1 MYRIRHMTGNS
12 PTTALGFDF
21 GLKRIGAAVGQTVT
35 GSASPL
41 GVVAVRGGEPDWA
54 AITGLVREWRPGALV
69 VGLPYNMDLS
79 EQDMTHKAR
88 HFAEQLA
95 ERFPLPV
102 HTVDERL
109 SSREAEAAL
118 KEQRQQGRRR
128 VTREDIDGAA
138 ACVILESWFNSNQGK
153 QSA

>member
-1 MYRIRHMTGNS
+1 M
-12 PTTALGFDF
+12 
-21 GLKRIGAAVGQTVT
+21 Q
-35 GSASPL
+35 
-41 GVVAVRGGEPDWA
+41 
-54 AITGLVREWRPGALV
+54 EWRPGALV

-79 EQDMTHKAR
+79 EQDMTHRAR

-118 KEQRQQGRRR
+118 KERRQQGRRAR
-128 VTREDIDGAA
+128 DPRGHRRRSGLRDPGELVQLYQGTHRAHERHPVSTPEA
-138 ACVILESWFNSNQGK
+138 ACSTC
-153 QSA
+153 

>member
-1 MYRIRHMTGNS
+1 MPER
-12 PTTALGFDF
+12 PPQTALGFDF

-41 GVVAVRGGEPDWA
+41 GVVAMRSGEPDWQ
-54 AITGLVREWRPGALV
+54 AIAGLVREWRPGALI

-118 KEQRQQGRRR
+118 KERRQQGRRR
-128 VTREDIDGAA
+128 VTRKDIDGAA
-138 ACVILESWFNSNQGK
+138 ACVILESWFNSQQGT

>member
-1 MYRIRHMTGNS
+1 M
-12 PTTALGFDF
+12 PEKPLQTAIGFDF
-21 GLKRIGAAVGQTVT
+21 GLKRIGMAVGQSLTK
-35 GSASPL
+35 SASPL
-41 GVVAVRGGEPDWA
+41 GVVAMRGGEPDWA
-54 AITGLVREWRPGALV
+54 AITGLIREWRPGALV

-79 EQDMTHKAR
+79 EQDMTQKAR

-118 KEQRQQGRRR
+118 KERRRQGRRR

-138 ACVILESWFNSNQGK
+138 ACVILESWVNST
-153 QSA
+153 QSNKHA

>member
-1 MYRIRHMTGNS
+1 M
-12 PTTALGFDF
+12 PEKPLQTAIGFDF
-21 GLKRIGAAVGQTVT
+21 GLKRIGAAVGQSLTR
-35 GSASPL
+35 SASPL
-41 GVVAVRGGEPDWA
+41 GVVAIRGGEPDWE
-54 AITGLVREWRPGALV
+54 AITGLIREWRPGALV

-88 HFAEQLA
+88 HFATQLA

-128 VTREDIDGAA
+128 ITREDIDGAA
-138 ACVILESWFNSNQGK
+138 ACVILESWFNSNQGQ

>member
-1 MYRIRHMTGNS
+1 MPERAVQ
-12 PTTALGFDF
+12 TALGFDF
-21 GLKRIGAAVGQTVT
+21 GLKRIGVAVGQSLT

-41 GVVAVRGGEPDWA
+41 GVVAVRDGEPDWD
-54 AITGLVREWRPGALV
+54 AIGRLVKEWRPDSLV

-88 HFAEQLA
+88 HFAQALA
-95 ERFPLPV
+95 QRFPQPV

-128 VTREDIDGAA
+128 ITRADIDGAA
-138 ACVILESWFNSNQGK
+138 AGVILESWFNSQRDAK
-153 QSA
+153 PA

>member
-1 MYRIRHMTGNS
+1 M
-12 PTTALGFDF
+12 PEAVQTAIGFDF
-21 GLKRIGAAVGQTVT
+21 GMKRIGAAVGQSLT

-41 GVVAVRGGEPDWA
+41 GVVAVRSGEPDWE
-54 AITGLVREWRPGALV
+54 AIAGLIREWRPGALV

-79 EQDMTHKAR
+79 EQDMTHRAR
-88 HFAEQLA
+88 HFAEQLT

-128 VTREDIDGAA
+128 ITRADIDGAA
-138 ACVILESWFNSNQGK
+138 ACVILESWFNSKQGTH
-153 QSA
+153 SE